1 MSEVSRHQLKLL
13 EHTLG
18 LGRGGPSCRN
28 HFVATPDHTDLADL
42 VALEGMGLLHRI
54 ERPQWLEPSAIV
66 FCANEGRIVAGK
78 GVA

>member
-28 HFVATPDHTDLADL
+28 HFVAAPGHTDLADL
-42 VALEGMGLLHRI
+42 VALEGLG
-54 ERPQWLEPSAIV
+54 V
-66 FCANEGRIVAGK
+66 FCATNEGRIVAEK